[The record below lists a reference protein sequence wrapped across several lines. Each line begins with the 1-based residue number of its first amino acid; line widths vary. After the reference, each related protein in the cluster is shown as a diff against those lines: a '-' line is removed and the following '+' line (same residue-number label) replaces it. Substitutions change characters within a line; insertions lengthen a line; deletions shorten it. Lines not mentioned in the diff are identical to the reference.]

1 MIERIQIQNFQKHN
15 KLRVTFDEKI
25 TTIVGPS
32 DAGKSSVLRAI
43 RWVAFNRP
51 LGDGFIRHGEKSC
64 SVKIWVDGHRIERK
78 KAKGENVYL
87 LDGKKLSAVGTEV
100 PEAVQSCLSL
110 SPENFQ
116 GQHDSPFWFSLT
128 SGEVAKRLNSIV
140 DLEVIDS
147 SASWLAARLR
157 KARVELE
164 VTGKRLQTAVEEQ
177 QCLQFVPD
185 LAKDFWAVKQG
196 WMVVKATLERRD
208 SLRDFLDKARQ
219 DSARAVRLQ
228 EAAKQV
234 FPVEEAAKSLKALQE
249 RCGGL
254 RRAIEKVKES
264 EHMHKLMKM
273 EAEDSAKELREKVG
287 DVCPVC
293 GGAMKWQ

>member
-1 MIERIQIQNFQKHN
+1 MIEKIQIQNFQRHD
-15 KLRVTFDEKI
+15 KLRVVFDEKI

-32 DAGKSSVLRAI
+32 DVGKSAVLRAI

-64 SVKIWVDGHRIERK
+64 SVKLWVDGHRIERR

-100 PEAVQSCLSL
+100 PESVQSYLSL

-147 SASWLAARLR
+147 SASWLAGRLR
-157 KARVELE
+157 KARAELE
-164 VTGKRLQTAVEEQ
+164 VSGRRLQAAVEEQ
-177 QCLQFVPD
+177 QSLQFVPD
-185 LAKDFWAVKQG
+185 LARDFGSVKQS
-196 WMVVKATLERRD
+196 WMAAKVTVEKRD
-208 SLRDFLDKARQ
+208 SLRDFLDTARQ
-219 DSARAVRLQ
+219 DSTRAVRLQ
-228 EAAKQV
+228 EAVKQV
-234 FPVEEAAKSLKALQE
+234 FPVEEAAKSLVELQE
-249 RCGGL
+249 RLNGL

-264 EHMHKLMKM
+264 AGAVNSLRQELMD
-273 EAEDSAKELREKVG
+273 AVKELKEKIG
-287 DVCPVC
+287 GVCPLC
-293 GGAMKWQ
+293 GGAMK